1 MFKVSPMLDQVT
13 IVTRVAM
20 QVKVNMEVSQVII
33 KVTIRTCLL
42 SSIASTEVSRG
53 TRGIDQG
60 EA

>member
-1 MFKVSPMLDQVT
+1 MLDQVT